1 MKTRRTLLARAYIL
15 HTYPYRDTSRILEVF
30 TREQGR
36 LSVFA
41 RGVRGPKA
49 RMASLLQ
56 PFQPLLISFSSRG
69 DAAQLISAESG
80 AASDISGQSA
90 GEPGSLTGGLPPAA
104 LLPAFYLN
112 ELLLKL
118 TTRHDPNAGLFDGY
132 QETLLALMAGGPR
145 EPVLRHFEL
154 RLLQEVG
161 YGLDLTRTVAGGP
174 VTAQG
179 YYQFRPADGLFATTE
194 YPGALRGGS
203 LLNLAAG
210 SLREDRELAD
220 ARKVLSAA
228 LEHCLEGRPMVT
240 RAVARACVGTALVPG
255 AAANPPRVQ
264 EH

>member
-36 LSVFA
+36 ISVFA

-56 PFQPLLISFSSRG
+56 PFQPLLMSFSSRG
-69 DAAQLISAESG
+69 DAAQLIGAESG
-80 AASDISGQSA
+80 AVS
-90 GEPGSLTGGLPPAA
+90 EPGSLTGRLPPAA

-132 QETLLALMAGGPR
+132 QETLLALMSGGAP
-145 EPVLRHFEL
+145 EPVLRSFEL

-161 YGLDLTRTVAGGP
+161 YGLDLTRTVAGGA

-179 YYQFRPADGLFATTE
+179 YYQFRPADGLFAIAE
-194 YPGALRGGS
+194 HPGALRGDS

-228 LEHCLEGRPMVT
+228 LEHCLEGRPIVT
-240 RAVARACVGTALVPG
+240 RAVARACLGTALVPG
-255 AAANPPRVQ
+255 AAANPPRAQ
-264 EH
+264 DH